1 MSKISIRAR
10 LTIFGA
16 CVAAIAGL
24 VASMAG
30 VAAASST
37 CTPTGFYRDGINL
50 TAAMIG
56 GNVTGNLDATGCD
69 IGVYY
74 GPGAA
79 GTVFGAKIA
88 NARYFGVVNDGGNV
102 NVARSTISKIG
113 NTPFDGAQHGVGI
126 FYTTEHVAGSSSGTA
141 RGMISGNTL
150 PSYQKGGITV
160 RGTGASATI
169 EGNKVTGSGQV
180 DYIAQNGIQVSFGA
194 TATVM
199 AQHRLRQL
207 VHADDERGLRPA
219 LLQGGRGQA
228 AAEPPVRERDR
239 ISASSD
245 SSARQRCTGRPAP
258 AGLLAILPAAAQH
271 RRADRS
277 FTDRHAHARLTQLG
291 PSGRGE
297 GTPCCLGSGDHR

>member
-24 VASMAG
+24 VVSMAG
-30 VAAASST
+30 VAAASSA
-37 CTPTGFYRDGINL
+37 CTSTGFHREGIDL
-50 TAAMIG
+50 TAAKIG
-56 GNVTGNLDATGCD
+56 GTVTGNLDATGCD

-74 GPGAA
+74 GPDVT

-102 NVARSTISKIG
+102 NVTRSTISKIG
-113 NTPFDGAQHGVGI
+113 NTTFDGTQHGVGI

-141 RGMISGNTL
+141 RGIISANIL

-169 EGNKVTGSGQV
+169 DGNRVTGSGKV

-194 TATVM
+194 SATVWGNIVSGNWYEPDGTE
-199 AQHRLRQL
+199 ACGLLLYQAGAVKQL
-207 VHADDERGLRPA
+207 VNHLFANETNIC
-219 LLQGGRGQA
+219 
-228 AAEPPVRERDR
+228 VV
-239 ISASSD
+239 
-245 SSARQRCTGRPAP
+245 
-258 AGLLAILPAAAQH
+258 
-271 RRADRS
+271 
-277 FTDRHAHARLTQLG
+277 
-291 PSGRGE
+291 
-297 GTPCCLGSGDHR
+297 